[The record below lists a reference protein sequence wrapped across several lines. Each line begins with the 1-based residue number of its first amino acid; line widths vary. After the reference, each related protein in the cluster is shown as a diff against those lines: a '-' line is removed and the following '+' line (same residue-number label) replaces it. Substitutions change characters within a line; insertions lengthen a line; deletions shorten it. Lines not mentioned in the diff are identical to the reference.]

1 MRHAAWFH
9 SVCATLVFI
18 LTGFPLNTLT
28 ASFLKLLLLYLL
40 CVAPLAKAA
49 DALRLSEVPA
59 GSLGLHAVQLVEGD
73 VALGL
78 DEALAQLRSGAFKP
92 VTMAVPDFGIGSRP
106 VWLHL
111 SLENDTR
118 EVQPRMLLAGVT
130 WLDRLDVYVVHSDG
144 SHHAVHTG
152 DELPDA
158 PGLAPGMGYVLPLQL
173 PPGRS
178 ELLLRVASVDPM
190 ALPLELLTPADFA
203 ASRLQ
208 FGYFYGFFFGFLI
221 ALGAY
226 NLLLFIGTRERS
238 YLYYALA
245 LLSILFC
252 NVAYTGHGAGWLWPQ
267 SAGFQRYVIL
277 VAMVVY
283 NVFGL
288 LFASRFLMLA
298 QFLPR
303 TQRVLCWSMGVT
315 SGGMLLA
322 VVMGSQLLAGLLAFV
337 SMSAFSAGM
346 FALGVVSVWRQRP
359 SAHYFLF
366 ATFFGMLGVGLTALS
381 VWGKIPFSMLTFH
394 AAEIGLVIEATLLA
408 LALAH
413 WMRQHREARY
423 LAEQV
428 ARQDALTQLNNR
440 RAFLEAAHALLD
452 AAARHDRPL
461 SLVMMDID
469 HFKSINDRYGH
480 KTGDEAL
487 VAVANLLK
495 RMSRSS
501 DVVARWGGEEFI
513 LLLPESD
520 AQQAANHAE
529 RLRRAVSEMRIQA
542 RESVLTMTSSF
553 GIATRAP
560 ETTLE
565 AMIEAADALLYEAKR
580 RGRNQV
586 CSVPLP

>member
-1 MRHAAWFH
+1 MRRAEVVL
-9 SVCATLVFI
+9 SVRVTSASSWI
-18 LTGFPLNTLT
+18 GFPLNTLT

-49 DALRLSEVPA
+49 DAVRLSEVPT

-78 DEALAQLRSGAFKP
+78 DEALSQLRSGAFKP

-118 EVQPRMLLAGVT
+118 EVQPRMLQAGVT
-130 WLDRLDVYVVHSDG
+130 WLDRLDVYVMHADG
-144 SHHAVHTG
+144 SRHAVHTG

-158 PGLAPGMGYVLPLQL
+158 PGLMPGMGYVLPLQL

-178 ELLLRVASVDPM
+178 EVLLRVASVDPM
-190 ALPLELLTPADFA
+190 ALPLELMTPEVY
-203 ASRLQ
+203 ASHRLQ
-208 FGYFYGFFFGFLI
+208 FGYFYGFFFGFMI

-226 NLLLFIGTRERS
+226 NLLLYTGTRERS

-245 LLSILFC
+245 LLSVLFC

-267 SAGFQRYVIL
+267 STGFQRYVIL
-277 VAMVVY
+277 VSMVVY
-283 NVFGL
+283 NAFGL

-298 QFLPR
+298 QYLPR
-303 TQRVLCWSMGVT
+303 TQRVVCWSMGL
-315 SGGMLLA
+315 SLGGMLLA
-322 VVMGSQLLAGLLAFV
+322 LLLGSQLLAGLLAFV
-337 SMSAFSAGM
+337 SMSSFTAGM
-346 FALGVVSVWRQRP
+346 FVLGLVSVWRQRP
-359 SAHYFLF
+359 SARYFLF

-381 VWGKIPFSMLTFH
+381 VWGKIPLNMLTFH
-394 AAEIGLVIEATLLA
+394 AAEIGLLVEATLLA

-440 RAFLEAAHALLD
+440 RAFQEAAQPLVDTAT
-452 AAARHDRPL
+452 RHDRPL
-461 SLVMMDID
+461 SLAVMDID

-487 VAVANLLK
+487 VAVANMLK

-501 DVVARWGGEEFI
+501 DVVARWGGEEFV
-513 LLLPESD
+513 LLLPETGL
-520 AQQAANHAE
+520 QQAVNHAE
-529 RLRRAVSEMRIQA
+529 RLRRAVSELRIPA
-542 RESVLTMTSSF
+542 GDGVLSMTASF
-553 GIATRAP
+553 GIAARSA
-560 ETTLE
+560 EMSLE
-565 AMIEAADALLYEAKR
+565 ELIHEADMQLYQAKQS
-580 RGRNQV
+580 GRDRV
-586 CSVPLP
+586 CSTPLP